1 MAIAMK
7 EITEDIGEDK
17 NTRITS
23 SSGVII
29 AKAKTPMF
37 QLFEQALHLQKS
49 AKKARKKAV
58 DKNLNK
64 TGFIDFQVIGS
75 EGCVDIDDFRDKFK
89 DNQVMERPY
98 AINIEKEKG
107 FKNIES
113 LLVLIKDMKNTSF
126 PTNKLRYIYDLK
138 ADRKKVNFEKK
149 MELINILS
157 KMNEDQVKF
166 IRDRLG
172 INHKSESNEK
182 LENDFTDD
190 FINVFDILEIYNFID

>member
-1 MAIAMK
+1 
-7 EITEDIGEDK
+7 
-17 NTRITS
+17 
-23 SSGVII
+23 
-29 AKAKTPMF
+29 MF

-75 EGCVDIDDFRDKFK
+75 EGCVDIDEFRDKFK

-98 AINIEKEKG
+98 AINIEKGEE
-107 FKNIES
+107 FKNIEN
-113 LLVLIKDMKNTSF
+113 LLMLIKDMKATSF

-138 ADRKKVNFEKK
+138 ADRTKVNFEKK

-157 KMNEDQVKF
+157 KMKKEQVQF
-166 IRDRLG
+166 IKDRLG
-172 INHKSESNEK
+172 IEYESKTNED
-182 LENDFTDD
+182 LENDFSKD
-190 FINVFDILEIYNFID
+190 FVNVFDILEIYNFID

>member
-1 MAIAMK
+1 
-7 EITEDIGEDK
+7 
-17 NTRITS
+17 
-23 SSGVII
+23 
-29 AKAKTPMF
+29 
-37 QLFEQALHLQKS
+37 
-49 AKKARKKAV
+49 
-58 DKNLNK
+58 
-64 TGFIDFQVIGS
+64 
-75 EGCVDIDDFRDKFK
+75 
-89 DNQVMERPY
+89 
-98 AINIEKEKG
+98 
-107 FKNIES
+107 
-113 LLVLIKDMKNTSF
+113 MKNTSF